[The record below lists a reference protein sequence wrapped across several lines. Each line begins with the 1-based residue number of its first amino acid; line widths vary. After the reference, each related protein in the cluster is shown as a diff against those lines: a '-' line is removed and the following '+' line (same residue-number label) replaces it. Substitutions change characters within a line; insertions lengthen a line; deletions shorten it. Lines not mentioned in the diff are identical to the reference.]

1 MFHPFSPDPNRKARS
16 ELREALASFRRAY
29 VAVAGF
35 SGLINVLML
44 SGSLFMLQ
52 VYDRVL
58 PSRSV
63 PTLVAL
69 IILVAVLY
77 VFQGILEAVRARVL
91 TRIGAG
97 IEETISSR
105 VFGCVVRL
113 PLRTRDRGEGLQA
126 LRDLDQVSGFLS
138 GPGPAA
144 LFDLPWMPLYVV
156 ICFLFHPWIGV
167 AALIGALLLV
177 SLTVLTDR
185 LVRGPT
191 KVMSR
196 FSTSRS
202 AIAQSSTRNAE
213 VLAAMGMGERLAG
226 RWSRAN
232 AGFREAQEHA
242 SDLTSGL
249 GAVSRILRMMLQS
262 MVLALGAYLV
272 IHQQATPGIIIAS
285 SILTSRALA
294 PIELVIAHWKGF
306 LNARQSWRRLDDLFA
321 ALPAL
326 ESGMELPAPTGELS
340 VESISVVAPGD
351 RRLVVQDVEF
361 SLRAGSGVG
370 VIGPSGSGKSSLARA
385 LVGVWPVMRGKVRLD
400 GAALE
405 QWPARSLGR
414 HIGYL
419 PQDVELFAGTV
430 GQNIARFD
438 DDAVP
443 ETIIAAARAAG
454 VHEMILRLPEGYR
467 TEIGESGAALSA
479 GQRQR
484 VALARALFGDPFLV
498 VLDEPNSN
506 LDAAGD
512 QALTQAIEG
521 IKARG
526 GIAIVVAHRPS
537 ALAALD
543 HLLVLGGGRQQA
555 FGPKSEIAR
564 QALKPAAVPL
574 HAVGTAG

>member
-1 MFHPFSPDPNRKARS
+1 MTLSQPSTDLSRTS
-16 ELREALASFRRAY
+16 ELFKALHSFKGAF

-77 VFQGILEAVRARVL
+77 AFQGVLEAVRARVL

-97 IEETISSR
+97 IDETISNR
-105 VFGCVVRL
+105 VFNCIVRL

-144 LFDLPWMPLYVV
+144 LFDLPWMPLYVG

-167 AALIGALLLV
+167 AALVGALLLV
-177 SLTVLTDR
+177 ALTVLTDR

-191 KVMSR
+191 KAMSG
-196 FSTSRS
+196 FSTRRS
-202 AIAQSSTRNAE
+202 AIAQSSARNAE
-213 VLAAMGMGERLAG
+213 VLAAMGMSERLAKH
-226 RWSRAN
+226 WNKAN
-232 AGFREAQEHA
+232 SDFREAQERA
-242 SDLTSGL
+242 SDLTSGF
-249 GAVSRILRMMLQS
+249 GAVSRMLRMMLQS

-272 IHQQATPGIIIAS
+272 IYQQATPGIIIAS

-294 PIELVIAHWKGF
+294 PIELAIAHWKGF

-321 ALPAL
+321 AMPA
-326 ESGMELPAPTGELS
+326 EEAGMELPPPTGELA
-340 VESISVVAPGD
+340 VEGVSVVAPGG
-351 RRLVVQDVEF
+351 RRLVVQDAEF
-361 SLRAGSGVG
+361 SLQAGSGMG

-385 LVGVWPVMRGKVRLD
+385 LVGVWPLTRGKIRLD

-405 QWPARSLGR
+405 QWPAQSLGR
-414 HIGYL
+414 HVGYL

-430 GQNIARFD
+430 GQNISRFED
-438 DDAVP
+438 EVLS
-443 ETIIAAARAAG
+443 ETIIAAAKAAG
-454 VHEMILRLPEGYR
+454 VHDMILRLPEGYQ

-484 VALARALFGDPFLV
+484 VALARALYRDPFLV

-512 QALTQAIEG
+512 QALTQAIER

-526 GIAIVVAHRPS
+526 GIVIVVAHRPS

-555 FGPKSEIAR
+555 FGLKSDIAR
-564 QALKPAAVPL
+564 QALQPVPVPL